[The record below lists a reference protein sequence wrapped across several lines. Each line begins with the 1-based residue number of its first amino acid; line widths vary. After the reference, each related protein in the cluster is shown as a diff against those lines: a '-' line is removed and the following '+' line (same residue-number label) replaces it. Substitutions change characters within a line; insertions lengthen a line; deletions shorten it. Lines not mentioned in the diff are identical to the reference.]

1 MGIKCNK
8 WPLDGSQKTFHE
20 TVAWRA
26 GTLKACFAYTGRAYA
41 QSG

>member
-1 MGIKCNK
+1 MGIISNK

-20 TVAWRA
+20 IVAWRA
-26 GTLKACFAYTGRAYA
+26 GTHWVCLAYLGRAYA